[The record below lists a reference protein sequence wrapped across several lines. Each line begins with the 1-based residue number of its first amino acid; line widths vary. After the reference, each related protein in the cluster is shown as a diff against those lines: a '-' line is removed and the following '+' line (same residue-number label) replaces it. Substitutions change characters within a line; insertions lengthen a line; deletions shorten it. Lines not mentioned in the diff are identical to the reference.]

1 MKKETIEKFSLEYFK
16 ENYNYKLTLND
27 IFKIG
32 DDICEYTKN
41 KNNEEIKEI
50 LNNFIN
56 FKVYLIKEKG
66 ELFLTTHSGI
76 ERLYKKVYG
85 KSIIDTL

>member
-32 DDICEYTKN
+32 DDICEYTK
-41 KNNEEIKEI
+41 K
-50 LNNFIN
+50 
-56 FKVYLIKEKG
+56 
-66 ELFLTTHSGI
+66 
-76 ERLYKKVYG
+76 
-85 KSIIDTL
+85 